1 MYETGRAGG
10 NTGASSR
17 SDDEAVKWYRKAAE
31 SGSAAAELNLGL
43 AYFNG
48 TAIRQDLAEAVKWF
62 RKSAAHGSGAACD
75 QLGRAYQNGAGV
87 ARDDHVARNWYQLA
101 ISSGYR
107 QAEQDLASLNSVPR
121 HAASHVDTIH
131 VRHPPRP
138 EITF

>member
-1 MYETGRAGG
+1 M
-10 NTGASSR
+10 
-17 SDDEAVKWYRKAAE
+17 VRKAAE
-31 SGSAAAELNLGL
+31 SGSAAGELNLGL

-87 ARDDHVARNWYQLA
+87 ARDDYVARNWYQLA

-107 QAEQDLASLNSVPR
+107 QAEQDLASLNNVPR
-121 HAASHVDTIH
+121 HAASDVGTIQ
-131 VRHPPRP
+131 VRHPSGP